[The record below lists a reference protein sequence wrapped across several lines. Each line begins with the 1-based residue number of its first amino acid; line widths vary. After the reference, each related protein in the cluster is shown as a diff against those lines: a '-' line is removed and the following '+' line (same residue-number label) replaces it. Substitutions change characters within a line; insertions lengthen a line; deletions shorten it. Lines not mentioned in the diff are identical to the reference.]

1 MEAIQFVSDS
11 RDADYIFDDDDEAN
25 FIQAA
30 FSSGCSWHI
39 VYELAIVHQET
50 RLHFYQPGAYN
61 IVCIRCLTCYIA
73 MMNHGS
79 CSRTPSPVEGVSVT
93 DAEPGVVTQG
103 NHLGIHQG
111 KRIGLVLLYECSRI
125 LCLEIELRKKE
136 FLQSLLLWF
145 CITVER

>member
-50 RLHFYQPGAYN
+50 RLHFYQ
-61 IVCIRCLTCYIA
+61 VLTILFA
-73 MMNHGS
+73 F
-79 CSRTPSPVEGVSVT
+79 
-93 DAEPGVVTQG
+93 DASHAT
-103 NHLGIHQG
+103 
-111 KRIGLVLLYECSRI
+111 
-125 LCLEIELRKKE
+125 
-136 FLQSLLLWF
+136 
-145 CITVER
+145 